1 VKILSRYI
9 LLESVVFFGISLFA
23 FTGILLTMRM
33 LRFAGLV
40 VNKGVEFS
48 QIATVFLAIV
58 PTFLEIA
65 IPLATLLGIMLA
77 FARMS
82 GDSEI
87 VVMRA
92 SGVSLHQ
99 LFRPVLL
106 FGVVA
111 AFTSLFVSLQ
121 LSPWGFQVLSRSFF
135 EIARSKSSAG
145 LDEGVFNKMGD
156 LTLYAEKIDHQTGK
170 LQNVLIDDK
179 RQKDNRRIV
188 TAINGTL
195 LPDEEQEHIIL
206 DLNNGM
212 IHEVIN
218 GKYVMTAFITT
229 TIVLDPQDMYG
240 SDDKSDKS
248 GREMH
253 LDELHSEIAKYKAL
267 LISAQ
272 NPAPAPIPVFGP
284 QPKPTAV
291 ASDNTSVKDIPIPEL
306 KKKISKL
313 QTEAIRRF
321 SMPFASFIL
330 ALLGMPLGVQP
341 PRTQRAWGVGL
352 SGLLGMFVFIFY
364 YGLLSIGIMLGE
376 RGSLNPIIG
385 LWLPNL
391 LSLAMGIFFIYKI
404 NSEQW
409 QSIAHGFEGL
419 TNFIRRKF
427 KSA

>member
-1 VKILSRYI
+1 
-9 LLESVVFFGISLFA
+9 
-23 FTGILLTMRM
+23 MRM
-33 LRFAGLV
+33 LRFASLV

-48 QIATVFLAIV
+48 QIATVFLAII

-99 LFRPVLL
+99 LFRPVLI

-111 AFTSLFVSLQ
+111 TLVSLFVSLQ
-121 LSPWGFQVLSRSFF
+121 ISPWGFQVLSRSFF

-170 LQNVLIDDK
+170 LHNVLIDDK
-179 RQKDNRRIV
+179 REKGNRRIV
-188 TAINGTL
+188 TAIEGAL
-195 LPDEEQEHIIL
+195 LPDEAHRHIIL
-206 DLNNGM
+206 DLGNGI
-212 IHEVIN
+212 IHEVLT
-218 GKYVMTAFITT
+218 GKYVMTDFITT
-229 TIVLDPQDMYG
+229 TIVLDPDEMYG

-248 GREMH
+248 GREMG
-253 LDELHSEIAKYKAL
+253 LSELHAEIARFKAML
-267 LISAQ
+267 QPTASAESAVYG
-272 NPAPAPIPVFGP
+272 PA
-284 QPKPTAV
+284 PKPTPNV
-291 ASDNTSVKDIPIPEL
+291 VNESTVKILTPPEIR
-306 KKKISKL
+306 KKIGKL
-313 QTEAIRRF
+313 QTEATRRF
-321 SMPFASFIL
+321 SMPFAAFIL
-330 ALLGMPLGVQP
+330 ALLAMPLGVQP

-376 RGSLNPIIG
+376 RGSLNPMIG

-391 LSLAMGIFFIYKI
+391 LCLGVGIFFTYKI

-419 TNFIRRKF
+419 TNFVKRKF
-427 KSA
+427 ASV